1 MGLFSL
7 FKKGKPDAVR
17 DGEGDDDAARL
28 AANSEAQRAAAAN
41 SQLQRDIARATAL
54 KIDAI
59 EAAMEADIFNTPE
72 PAWGSRPPRAAP
84 PATAGVPAGDGG
96 NPDTLPLLDASTTQ
110 LLADDEVPAPVA
122 SGAAAPVV
130 EESAILYAN
139 GQLAVAEQMLSGAL
153 AEAAASGLGAQQDR
167 TVWWLLFDLHQ
178 VQGRQEQFDSLSIDY
193 ASTFETSPPPWR
205 GLPAG
210 LAWQQAGSGAGAD
223 AAGASGATIAAR
235 ATGAAGAT
243 GTGSAAASPALGHA
257 TASGYSGVTPTLA
270 FGPALDAGAAA
281 VLERLPELAGVA
293 PLRLDLSRVAS
304 ADAEG
309 CALLLAALQSL
320 QKQGRELIV
329 VAAAELAALL
339 RSRLEVGRRED
350 GEAPW
355 LLLLELLQLM
365 NREKDHDEASMDYCV
380 TFEVSP
386 PPYSPP
392 APRQVATA
400 ARQAAPAA
408 AAAPDRFMLPA
419 VVEGNCSALL
429 DAISDYAG
437 QYPAM
442 VFDCSRLARL
452 DFGAANLLLA
462 RLQHLALDGRRVEF
476 REVNHLVAALL
487 RLLGYAGLARIFAHK
502 Y

>member
-7 FKKGKPDAVR
+7 FKKGKPDAAAP
-17 DGEGDDDAARL
+17 DGDDDAARL
-28 AANSEAQRAAAAN
+28 AANSELQRAAAN

-72 PAWGSRPPRAAP
+72 PAWGSRPARPASAPAAS
-84 PATAGVPAGDGG
+84 PAADAGDS
-96 NPDTLPLLDASTTQ
+96 PATLPLLDASTTQ
-110 LLADDEVPAPVA
+110 LLADDEIPAPVA
-122 SGAAAPVV
+122 ADATAPVV
-130 EESAILYAN
+130 EECAILYAN
-139 GQLAVAEQMLSGAL
+139 GQAAIAEQMLSGAL
-153 AEAAASGLGAQQDR
+153 AEAAASGAGAQQDR

-178 VQGRQEQFDSLSIDY
+178 VQGQQERFDSLSIDY

-205 GLPAG
+205 GPA
-210 LAWQQAGSGAGAD
+210 
-223 AAGASGATIAAR
+223 
-235 ATGAAGAT
+235 
-243 GTGSAAASPALGHA
+243 GSAAAQLGSVAAAARPGGAPSGGAAMPGAPGAPGTSGAVA
-257 TASGYSGVTPTLA
+257 TASAAAPAAGAGYTGVAPTVA

-281 VLERLPELAGVA
+281 ILDGLPALDAAA
-293 PLRLDLSRVAS
+293 PLRLDLSRIAS

-320 QKQGRELIV
+320 QKAGRELIV

-339 RSRLEVGRRED
+339 QASLQVGRRDD

-355 LLLLELLQLM
+355 LLLLELLQLL
-365 NREKDHDEASMDYCV
+365 NREKDFEEASMDYCV

-386 PPYSPP
+386 PPFV
-392 APRQVATA
+392 APQKVATA
-400 ARQAAPAA
+400 ARQPAPVAA
-408 AAAPDRFMLPA
+408 AASDRFMLPP
-419 VVEGNCSALL
+419 VVEGNCTALL
-429 DAISDYAG
+429 DAISDYAS
-437 QYPAM
+437 QYPAL

-452 DFGAANLLLA
+452 DFGAANQLLA

-487 RLLGYAGLARIFAHK
+487 RLLGYASLARIFAHK

>member
-7 FKKGKPDAVR
+7 FKKGKPDAAAP
-17 DGEGDDDAARL
+17 DGDDDAARL
-28 AANSEAQRAAAAN
+28 AANSEAQRAAAN

-72 PAWGSRPPRAAP
+72 PAWGSRPQRPGLSTAA
-84 PATAGVPAGDGG
+84 AAQQAADG
-96 NPDTLPLLDASTTQ
+96 PDTLPLLDASTTQ

-139 GQLAVAEQMLSGAL
+139 GQAAVAEQMLSAAL
-153 AEAAASGLGAQQDR
+153 AEAADAGLGAQQDR

-205 GLPAG
+205 GMAAG
-210 LAWQQAGSGAGAD
+210 DAGGAGN
-223 AAGASGATIAAR
+223 AGV
-235 ATGAAGAT
+235 AGYT
-243 GTGSAAASPALGHA
+243 
-257 TASGYSGVTPTLA
+257 GVTPTLA

-281 VLERLPELAGVA
+281 ILERLPALAGAA

-304 ADAEG
+304 VDMEG

-339 RSRLEVGRRED
+339 QASLEVGRRDD

-355 LLLLELLQLM
+355 LLLLELLQLL
-365 NREKDHDEASMDYCV
+365 NREKDYDEASMDYCV

-386 PPYSPP
+386 PPYAPP

-408 AAAPDRFMLPA
+408 AAASDRFMLPA
-419 VVEGNCSALL
+419 VVEGDCSALL
-429 DAISDYAG
+429 DAIGGYAG
-437 QYPAM
+437 QYPAL

-487 RLLGYAGLARIFAHK
+487 QLLGYAGLARIFAHK

>member
-7 FKKGKPDAVR
+7 FKKGKPDAAAP
-17 DGEGDDDAARL
+17 DGDDDAARL
-28 AANSEAQRAAAAN
+28 AANSEAQRAAAN

-72 PAWGSRPPRAAP
+72 PAWGSRPARPVLNAAP
-84 PATAGVPAGDGG
+84 APADNPA
-96 NPDTLPLLDASTTQ
+96 TLPLLDASTTQ
-110 LLADDEVPAPVA
+110 LLADDEIPAPVA
-122 SGAAAPVV
+122 DSATAPVV

-139 GQLAVAEQMLSGAL
+139 GQAAVAEQMLAGAL
-153 AEAAASGLGAQQDR
+153 ADAAAAGLGARQDR

-178 VQGRQEQFDSLSIDY
+178 AQGQQEQFDSLSIDY

-205 GLPAG
+205 GAAAAVPPVPAPSG
-210 LAWQQAGSGAGAD
+210 GTGASRTSSTGSS
-223 AAGASGATIAAR
+223 AAGAGYAGVAPTQVFGA
-235 ATGAAGAT
+235 
-243 GTGSAAASPALGHA
+243 
-257 TASGYSGVTPTLA
+257 
-270 FGPALDAGAAA
+270 ALDAGAAA
-281 VLERLPELAGVA
+281 VLARIDASDAAV
-293 PLRLDLSRVAS
+293 PLRLDFSAIAS

-339 RSRLEVGRRED
+339 QGRLTVGSRAD

-355 LLLLELLQLM
+355 LLLLELLQLL
-365 NREKDHDEASMDYCV
+365 NREKDFEEASMDYCV

-386 PPYSPP
+386 PPFV
-392 APRQVATA
+392 APSKVATA
-400 ARQAAPAA
+400 ARAAVPAA
-408 AAAPDRFMLPA
+408 AALAGQAADRFMLPA
-419 VVEGNCSALL
+419 VVEGSCTALL
-429 DAISDYAG
+429 DAVTAYAE
-437 QYPAM
+437 QYPAL

-452 DFGAANLLLA
+452 DFGAANLLLS
-462 RLQHLALDGRRVEF
+462 RLQQLAADGRRVEF

-487 RLLGYAGLARIFAHK
+487 RLLGYTGVARIFAHK

>member
-1 MGLFSL
+1 VGLFSL
-7 FKKGKPDAVR
+7 FKKGKPDAAAP
-17 DGEGDDDAARL
+17 GGDDDAARL
-28 AANSEAQRAAAAN
+28 AANSEVQRAAAN

-72 PAWGSRPPRAAP
+72 PAWGSRPPRAALSM
-84 PATAGVPAGDGG
+84 PAAGAGNADDPG

-139 GQLAVAEQMLSGAL
+139 GQAAVAEQMLNAAL

-205 GLPAG
+205 GMAAGDAGPAG
-210 LAWQQAGSGAGAD
+210 AGLRTGIATAAGPAGTGPGGSASAGNAGGAGS
-223 AAGASGATIAAR
+223 
-235 ATGAAGAT
+235 
-243 GTGSAAASPALGHA
+243 A
-257 TASGYSGVTPTLA
+257 TAAGYSGVTPTLA

-281 VLERLPELAGVA
+281 ILERLPALAGAA

-304 ADAEG
+304 VDMQG

-339 RSRLEVGRRED
+339 QASLEVGRRED
-350 GEAPW
+350 GAAPW
-355 LLLLELLQLM
+355 LLLLELLQLL
-365 NREKDHDEASMDYCV
+365 NREKDYDEASMDYCV

-386 PPYSPP
+386 PPYAPP

-408 AAAPDRFMLPA
+408 AASDRFMLPA
-419 VVEGNCSALL
+419 VVEGDCSALL
-429 DAISDYAG
+429 DAIGDYAG
-437 QYPAM
+437 QYPAL

-487 RLLGYAGLARIFAHK
+487 QLLGYASLARIFAHK